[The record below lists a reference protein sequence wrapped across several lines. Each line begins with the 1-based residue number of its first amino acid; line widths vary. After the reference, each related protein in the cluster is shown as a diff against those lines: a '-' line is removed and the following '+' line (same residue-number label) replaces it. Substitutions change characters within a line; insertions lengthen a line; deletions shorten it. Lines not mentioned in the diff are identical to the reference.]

1 MQWLIRW
8 IPASLGALAAFVA
21 LKLANWLGVES
32 LAYELVCYFLAFA
45 IVGIA
50 TERAMR
56 AYAELARQ
64 PGHGSF

>member
-21 LKLANWLGVES
+21 LKLVNWLGVES
-32 LAYELVCYFLAFA
+32 LAYELVSFFLVFA

-50 TERAMR
+50 VERAMR
-56 AYAELARQ
+56 AYADSGRP